1 MMNDSAKPSGKIP
14 ATEKRP
20 ASKNTKD
27 VQIPAS
33 SGTVPEQ
40 PISASS
46 GIVPEQPISASSG
59 TSPESAGRSSIH
71 YGWFIAAV
79 CTLSVIGVTLLS
91 TGMSVNLNALR
102 STMGFS
108 GTQTSMIM
116 TVFNATAFAVTFFAD
131 RYFEKTGLRTG
142 MTLAALSGAAAFL
155 IYSLAGPEIYV
166 YYAGALFGG
175 IAYALGFMIPSS
187 ILVRR
192 WFNKSRA
199 FALSI
204 CSAGTGIAVA
214 VCSPVLQAIIRNR
227 GLQISFTTEAFYMIL
242 VAVLIYLIVR
252 NDPSDRNTTPYG
264 GNAQTGTDASSGNKK
279 AQGTGSSPGKSIT
292 GSSPGKSITG
302 SSFQKAAAPGA
313 GLLAAVFLM
322 AVISGMGGSPATSHL
337 ALNFNSVGID
347 SMKVAVGLS
356 AYGIILI
363 GSKLFFGRTADRFG
377 VCTATVIFGLILSAG
392 LSGCFAAELF
402 PTDAMMFLSFALLG
416 IGYPI
421 VTLGYPNWA
430 SDFSSPEDY
439 PSVLKKFQLGY
450 QLGTLAGSPIPGII
464 ADHAG
469 GYTRAYLVFAV
480 LFFLEVIVIFLAY
493 RQLDRKR
500 RQTADAA

>member
-1 MMNDSAKPSGKIP
+1 MRRLIRTGISDISGDMMNDPAKPSGKIP
-14 ATEKRP
+14 ETEKRP
-20 ASKNTKD
+20 ASGNKPDT
-27 VQIPAS
+27 Q
-33 SGTVPEQ
+33 
-40 PISASS
+40 
-46 GIVPEQPISASSG
+46 
-59 TSPESAGRSSIH
+59 IH

-155 IYSLAGPEIYV
+155 IYSLAGPEICV
-166 YYAGALFGG
+166 YYAGAFFGG

-214 VCSPVLQAIIRNR
+214 VCSPVLQAIIRSR
-227 GLQISFTTEAFYMIL
+227 GLQISFTTEAVYMIL

-264 GNAQTGTDASSGNKK
+264 GNAHTGTDASSGNKK
-279 AQGTGSSPGKSIT
+279 EPGTGASPRKSIT
-292 GSSPGKSITG
+292 GSSL
-302 SSFQKAAAPGA
+302 QKAAAPGA

-322 AVISGMGGSPATSHL
+322 SVISGMGGSPATSHL

-402 PTDAMMFLSFALLG
+402 PTDATMFLSFVLLG

-469 GYTRAYLVFAV
+469 GYTRAYLVFAA